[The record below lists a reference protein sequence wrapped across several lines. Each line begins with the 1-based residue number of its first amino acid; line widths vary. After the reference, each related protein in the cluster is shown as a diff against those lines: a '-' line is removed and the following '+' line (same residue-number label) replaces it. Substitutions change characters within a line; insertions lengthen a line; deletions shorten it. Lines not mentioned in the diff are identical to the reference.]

1 MIWGVSIPLW
11 DALSQYTFYG
21 PWIESF
27 QDCWWDPEFPQLSQ
41 MVQSL
46 PGFLNLCAVQVKSSE
61 MFTPRHLKLLS
72 AHPLHRGPTDHLE
85 GDLCPPE
92 DMSAA
97 VSMFTSGACSAAVV
111 WQETERVQGV
121 CWGSCVPAY
130 GYCVIA
136 GHITPNDRWEGFCPV
151 CHGRLALGADG
162 ERVEL
167 FLCVWVLFISLN
179 SSHESR
185 SLFSFLSI
193 LYFPL
198 FFIGSLSPALVFV
211 LLPDAGKHT
220 HTYIHTHTRAQSRLL
235 VPVLSS
241 QVLIGSG
248 SSNVQMINGLRI
260 WRRSPPPPPHPFL
273 PSPGFSSFS
282 PKPIYVWMQD
292 HTHTHTQPPNAGEG
306 RPSLSELCFVTRAA
320 AVLSRVVLG
329 KARALRVEGLPRFIK
344 ALARCCRG
352 LPDRM
357 WNWRRSRPPPSCIYT
372 ARRHRKHRSHIHALK
387 VMVETCDEAVKVS
400 ADGQAWIRGLPG
412 MWAVGGSK
420 VRVPVPSGRREALCV
435 QILVHL

>member
-1 MIWGVSIPLW
+1 MIWGVSIPHW

-21 PWIESF
+21 PWIERF

-97 VSMFTSGACSAAVV
+97 VSVFTSGACSAAVV
-111 WQETERVQGV
+111 WQETERGQGV

-136 GHITPNDRWEGFCPV
+136 GHIAPNDRWEGFCPV

-179 SSHESR
+179 GSHESR

-198 FFIGSLSPALVFV
+198 FFIGSLTCSSLCTHSWCRQT
-211 LLPDAGKHT
+211 HT
-220 HTYIHTHTRAQSRLL
+220 HTYTRAQSRLL

-248 SSNVQMINGLRI
+248 FSNVQMINGLRI

-273 PSPGFSSFS
+273 PSPCFSSFS

-292 HTHTHTQPPNAGEG
+292 HTHTHTATKCWWGSSQP
-306 RPSLSELCFVTRAA
+306 L
-320 AVLSRVVLG
+320 RVVLCHSG
-329 KARALRVEGLPRFIK
+329 SCCIVSGGVGEGTCSPGGGIAAVCQGSGTLLQRASWQNVKLEEVSSSPQPYIHSPK
-344 ALARCCRG
+344 TQKTQ
-352 LPDRM
+352 
-357 WNWRRSRPPPSCIYT
+357 I
-372 ARRHRKHRSHIHALK
+372 SH
-387 VMVETCDEAVKVS
+387 T
-400 ADGQAWIRGLPG
+400 RT
-412 MWAVGGSK
+412 
-420 VRVPVPSGRREALCV
+420 
-435 QILVHL
+435 

>member
-1 MIWGVSIPLW
+1 MIWGVSIPHW
-11 DALSQYTFYG
+11 DALKSQYTFYG
-21 PWIESF
+21 PWIERF

-97 VSMFTSGACSAAVV
+97 VSVFTSGACSAAVV
-111 WQETERVQGV
+111 WQETERGQGV

-136 GHITPNDRWEGFCPV
+136 GHIAPNDRWEGFCPV

-179 SSHESR
+179 GSHESR

-220 HTYIHTHTRAQSRLL
+220 HTHTHTHTRAEQITCPCSLQPGPYWLGLL
-235 VPVLSS
+235 K
-241 QVLIGSG
+241 
-248 SSNVQMINGLRI
+248 
-260 WRRSPPPPPHPFL
+260 RS
-273 PSPGFSSFS
+273 
-282 PKPIYVWMQD
+282 D
-292 HTHTHTQPPNAGEG
+292 
-306 RPSLSELCFVTRAA
+306 
-320 AVLSRVVLG
+320 
-329 KARALRVEGLPRFIK
+329 
-344 ALARCCRG
+344 
-352 LPDRM
+352 D
-357 WNWRRSRPPPSCIYT
+357 
-372 ARRHRKHRSHIHALK
+372 
-387 VMVETCDEAVKVS
+387 
-400 ADGQAWIRGLPG
+400 
-412 MWAVGGSK
+412 
-420 VRVPVPSGRREALCV
+420 
-435 QILVHL
+435 